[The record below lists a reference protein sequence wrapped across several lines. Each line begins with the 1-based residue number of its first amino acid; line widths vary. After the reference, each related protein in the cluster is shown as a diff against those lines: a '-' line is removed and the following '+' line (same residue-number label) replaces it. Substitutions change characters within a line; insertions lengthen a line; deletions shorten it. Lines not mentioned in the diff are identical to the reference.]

1 MGRSCR
7 RGQCALRPLILGQ
20 TEELQR
26 EIRERYDVLLE
37 AYRTQDGFEVP
48 VSVKLASGQRPA

>member
-1 MGRSCR
+1 MR
-7 RGQCALRPLILGQ
+7 LRPLILGQ

-37 AYRTQDGFEVP
+37 EYRTEDGFEVP
-48 VSVKLASGQRPA
+48 VSVTLASGQRPA